1 MQTTTVPPHYDGSPE
16 PSRRRPG
23 LAATHAKAL
32 HRLVPPVYFDE
43 DGYVREDNS
52 HMPESEVHFPIVSY
66 WHGALYGHYRSR
78 GRLVCV
84 LADHLLLVDREVGTA
99 AVVPDVMV
107 AFDVEPGDR
116 LSYKVWQEPKAP
128 DLVLEVLS
136 GDTWQVDVFKK
147 PALYADL
154 GVREYWIFDPR
165 GQRRGGPPLEGWR
178 LRPQGENEPLVS
190 TGDGGWHS
198 ELLGLDLVPE
208 GKSVWLRDP
217 ETRLLL
223 PDHAGAMESSD
234 RAEAGRQ
241 RAEAGRQRAEA
252 ERQRA
257 EAERDRAEAER
268 DRATEENERLHAE
281 IRRLRSAKT

>member
-1 MQTTTVPPHYDGSPE
+1 MQTTTVPATHPAASSG
-16 PSRRRPG
+16 PSRLRPG
-23 LAATHAKAL
+23 LGALHAEAL
-32 HRLVPPVYFDE
+32 HRLVPPVYFDD
-43 DGYVREDNS
+43 DGYVCEDNS

-66 WHGALYGHYRSR
+66 WHGALYGHYRPR

-136 GDTWQVDVFKK
+136 GDTWRIDVFKK

-165 GQRRGGPPLEGWR
+165 GIRRDGPALEGRR
-178 LRPQGENEPLVS
+178 LRALGNHEPLAPM
-190 TGDGGWHS
+190 GDGGWHS

-217 ETRLLL
+217 ETGRLL
-223 PDHAGAMESSD
+223 PDHAGAMASRD
-234 RAEAGRQ
+234 
-241 RAEAGRQRAEA
+241 RAEA

-257 EAERDRAEAER
+257 EAAQQRAEAER
-268 DRATEENERLHAE
+268 QRALEENATLRAE
-281 IRRLRSAKT
+281 IRRLRSGKT

>member
-1 MQTTTVPPHYDGSPE
+1 MRPLRRSRVNLWYFRIMQTTTVSASHPAGSSKPK
-16 PSRRRPG
+16 RLRPG
-23 LAATHAKAL
+23 LAAMHARAL
-32 HRLVPPVYFDE
+32 HRLVPPVYFDD

-136 GDTWQVDVFKK
+136 DETWRVDVFKK

-154 GVREYWIFDPR
+154 GVPEYWIFDPC
-165 GQRRGGPPLEGWR
+165 GVRRGGPPLEGWR
-178 LRPQGENEPLVS
+178 LHSVGNHEPLAAM
-190 TGDGGWHS
+190 GDGGWHS

-217 ETRLLL
+217 ETGRVL
-223 PDHAGAMESSD
+223 PDHAGAMESLD
-234 RAEAGRQ
+234 RTEAE
-241 RAEAGRQRAEA
+241 RQRAEA

-257 EAERDRAEAER
+257 M
-268 DRATEENERLHAE
+268 EENARLRAE
-281 IRRLRSAKT
+281 IRQLRSEKT